1 MILRNGEILTGNFTF
16 EKLDLELDETISDI
30 FMKDDRAVPAI
41 DDVLDLSGCYV
52 LPGFFDVHTHGA
64 VGLDSMDYDDFSTW
78 RDYMY
83 KNGIMNFF
91 PTTVSETKEN
101 ILETLTK
108 LAQEEDVIGINL
120 EGPYLEAGHKG
131 AHEEATIRPA
141 DLEEMRLFQK
151 TSGNKI
157 KLTTIAPD
165 IEGNVDFIRQITK
178 EGVRVALGH
187 TNATYEEAMDGFAA
201 GATECTHLFNA
212 MTPLVHRA
220 PGMAGAAMD
229 CKNAFCEVI
238 SDGIHLDPA
247 VVRIAYAV
255 LGSERM
261 VLISDSMAATGLAD
275 GEYQLGGLKIIVKD
289 GVARTEYG
297 AIAGSTKNIRQMVQ
311 KAISF
316 GIPLTEAIK
325 MATLTPARAM
335 GMEDKLGSIEI
346 GKQADLVI
354 TDKNLEVLYAI
365 KKGQVVYQ
373 K

>member
-1 MILRNGEILTGNFTF
+1 MILQNGEVLTGNFTF
-16 EKLDLELDETISDI
+16 EKLDLEIDETISDI
-30 FMKDDRAVPAI
+30 FMKDDRGISAI

-64 VGLDSMDYDDFSTW
+64 VGLDTMDYDDFSNW
-78 RDYMY
+78 QSYMY

-91 PTTVSETKEN
+91 PTTVSGHREAVLKA
-101 ILETLTK
+101 LEK
-108 LAQEEDVIGINL
+108 LAQEDDVIGINL
-120 EGPYLEAGHKG
+120 EGPYLDPGHRG
-131 AHEEATIRPA
+131 AHDEQTIRPA

-157 KLTTIAPD
+157 KLTTIAPEV
-165 IEGNVDFIRQITK
+165 EGNLDFIRQITK
-178 EGVRVALGH
+178 EGIKVALGH
-187 TNATYEEAMDGFAA
+187 TNATYEQAMEGFEA

-220 PGMAGAAMD
+220 PGMAGAALD
-229 CKNAFCEVI
+229 CKGAFCEVI

-261 VLISDSMAATGLAD
+261 ILISDSMAATGLED
-275 GEYQLGGLKIIVKD
+275 GEYQLGKLKVIVTD
-289 GVARTEYG
+289 GIARTEYG
-297 AIAGSTKNIRQMVQ
+297 AIAGSTKNVRQMVQ

-335 GMEDKLGSIEI
+335 DMDDKIGSIEI

-354 TDKNLEVLYAI
+354 TDKNLDVLYAI
-365 KKGQVVYQ
+365 KKGQIVYQ